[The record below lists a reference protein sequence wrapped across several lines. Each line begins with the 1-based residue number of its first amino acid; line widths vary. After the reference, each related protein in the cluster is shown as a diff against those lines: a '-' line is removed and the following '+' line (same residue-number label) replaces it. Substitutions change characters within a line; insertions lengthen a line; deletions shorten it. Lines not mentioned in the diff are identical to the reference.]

1 VLAFFIIISW
11 LIVSLSQATQSGIDT
26 MLPVVVLFGVIVTRV
41 MQVSSEARRLA
52 MAGFSIADVQ
62 KGLTAVVAERE
73 AIREQLRPNVEIQ
86 NRRRQTVRW
95 AIGMLGLSAA
105 LFYAALQT
113 RVQVGPRNYR
123 IGLGG
128 TTMVI
133 TSLVLFGV
141 SLVLLIRSPFRMPV
155 GERLFRR
162 VWLGGF
168 GRWFLR
174 RAARGIT
181 PSVTASTGTTGAS
194 AITHVATSPAKSS
207 DNGVTIAELD
217 RRIQSLE
224 QWRRLQSAVD
234 GRAVGDSG

>member
-1 VLAFFIIISW
+1 MII
-11 LIVSLSQATQSGIDT
+11 
-26 MLPVVVLFGVIVTRV
+26 TRV

-52 MAGFSIADVQ
+52 MAGFSVADVQ
-62 KGLTAVVAERE
+62 RGLTAVVAERE

-86 NRRRQTVRW
+86 RRRRRTVWW
-95 AIGMLGLSAA
+95 AIGMLVVSAA

-113 RVQVGPRNYR
+113 RVQLGPRSYR

-162 VWLGGF
+162 VWLGAF

-174 RAARGIT
+174 RAARGIR
-181 PSVTASTGTTGAS
+181 PSATASTGSTGAS
-194 AITHVATSPAKSS
+194 AVVVAAQAT
-207 DNGVTIAELD
+207 NGTRSNGTTLGDLD
-217 RRIQSLE
+217 RRVHELE
-224 QWRRLQSAVD
+224 QWRRSLK
-234 GRAVGDSG
+234 R